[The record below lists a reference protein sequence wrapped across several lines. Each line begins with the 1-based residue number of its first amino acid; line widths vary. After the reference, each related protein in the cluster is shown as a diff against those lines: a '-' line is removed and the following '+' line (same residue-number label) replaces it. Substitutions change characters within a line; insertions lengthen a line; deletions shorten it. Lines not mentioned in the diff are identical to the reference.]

1 MCNINA
7 LKCTCT
13 CIDALLVHMHIN
25 LYRNLLQRKAC
36 IYLHMH
42 TVSYVWNIWRYHCS
56 QVNNYKLNR
65 PFLKVHVS
73 HSLRFDFIGIP

>member
-13 CIDALLVHMHIN
+13 CIDALLVPMHIN

-36 IYLHMH
+36 ITTYAYSILCLKYLKI
-42 TVSYVWNIWRYHCS
+42 SPYS
-56 QVNNYKLNR
+56 
-65 PFLKVHVS
+65 S
-73 HSLRFDFIGIP
+73 